1 MVEIEVKIR
10 IQDLKEIRERIEKL
24 KAVVEKERHH
34 EVNTL
39 YDYASGD
46 LLKKKQA
53 IRLRSID
60 RKHFLTFKGTPQ
72 KSRQFKVRDEFE
84 TEVKSLRD
92 TRKILTS
99 LGLKPTYQYEKFRIQ
114 YRLKRLKICLDE
126 TEAGNFLEL
135 EGYRHEIVR
144 FAKALGFL
152 RRDFIKKDYI
162 QLLEERKKQR
172 NISTEG

>member
-10 IQDLKEIRERIEKL
+10 IQDLKEIRDRLEKL
-24 KAVVEKERHH
+24 KFAVEKERHH
-34 EVNTL
+34 EFNTL
-39 YDYASGD
+39 YDFASGD
-46 LLKKKQA
+46 MFKKKQA
-53 IRLRSID
+53 VRLRSIN
-60 RKHFLTFKGTPQ
+60 RKHFLTFKGAPQ
-72 KSRQFKVRDEFE
+72 KSRQFKIRDEFE

-99 LGLKPTYQYEKFRIQ
+99 LGLKPTYQYEKFRTQ

-144 FAKALGFL
+144 CAKALGFL
-152 RRDFIKKDYI
+152 RKDFIKKDYI
-162 QLLEERKKQR
+162 QLLEERKR
-172 NISTEG
+172 